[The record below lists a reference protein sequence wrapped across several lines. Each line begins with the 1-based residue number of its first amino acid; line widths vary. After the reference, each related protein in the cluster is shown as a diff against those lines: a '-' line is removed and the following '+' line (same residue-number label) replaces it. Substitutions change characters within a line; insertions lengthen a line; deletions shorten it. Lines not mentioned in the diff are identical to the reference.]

1 MIQSKNKLLLL
12 LISAFV
18 VSLSS
23 CYSKIENNN
32 SPSISK
38 EVDFKSGATVN
49 LKISDLKEF
58 TTKSTSST
66 PEATV
71 SDVKSITAFLS
82 TNPTDPFATGSN
94 PFGDGVSISKN
105 YTGSSIISFMNV
117 PVGGPY
123 YAVIAAFDDVTGS
136 ITKNNITEGNTNITS
151 TDNKWYV
158 SGNSVMVLPSRNL
171 AFSNTSTALDI
182 NLVLRKPFP
191 NSITSAVTISD
202 GTAIAVTPAP
212 SIN

>member
-12 LISAFV
+12 ILSAFI

-23 CYSKIENNN
+23 CYSKVEIVSNK
-32 SPSISK
+32 PILK
-38 EVDFKSGATVN
+38 EVDFKSGATVD
-49 LKISDLKEF
+49 LKISDIF
-58 TTKSTSST
+58 TFKTKSNSSIS
-66 PEATV
+66 EASL

-105 YTGSSIISFMNV
+105 YTGSNIISFMNV

-136 ITKNNITEGNTNITS
+136 ITKNNISEGNTSITS
-151 TDNKWYV
+151 ADNKWYI
-158 SGNSVMVLPSRNL
+158 SINSVNVLPSRNL
-171 AFSNTSTALDI
+171 AFSDTSNKLEVSLI
-182 NLVLRKPFP
+182 LRKPQP
-191 NSITSAVTISD
+191 NSIGTVITIND
-202 GTAIAVTPAP
+202 GTTATVQPP
-212 SIN
+212 ININ